1 MAGSQMSVRG
11 GVLTFLVSSVSGR
24 TPGIERDK
32 VRNIEIL
39 GNISKSLGCGR
50 FFFSLTL
57 SEFIFTF

>member
-11 GVLTFLVSSVSGR
+11 GVLTSLVSPASGR

-39 GNISKSLGCGR
+39 
-50 FFFSLTL
+50 
-57 SEFIFTF
+57 